1 MQGARKSMNAAL
13 IRRLNVARV
22 FHVLRLHPGASQR
35 ELARH
40 AGLDTA
46 TVSAV
51 VSELERQGLVARA
64 VEPIE
69 GRVGR
74 PEVRHRIP
82 EEAGTLVGARL
93 EPASIRLIATDLT
106 GNPRGHLQVPG
117 TTDIELALRRLET
130 GVRDLLVACDVQLA
144 SVMGLGVG
152 VPALID
158 GAGNLAFAPNLGWRD
173 VELLGDLRKRFS
185 VPVYA
190 DNDTKAAGLA
200 EKLFGSCQDV
210 QDFVLVA
217 AHSGVGAALHLD
229 GRLYR
234 GRSGFAGEFG
244 HVKVRPG
251 GRACGCGAK
260 GCLEAYLSEAA
271 ILARLAERGVSL
283 GTLSDVAS
291 AAERRNGVVLELLD
305 ETGELLG
312 GACANLVNLVSPQRI
327 VLGGNLTRVAPYLL
341 AGLQRTLAERALAA
355 PLERCEV
362 VLSPLGVESVTMGG
376 VALAMEGFLGLPAW
390 LAASEIGAALP

>member
-1 MQGARKSMNAAL
+1 MNAAL

-22 FHVLRLHPGASQR
+22 FHTLRLHPGASQR
-35 ELARH
+35 EIAQRAR
-40 AGLDTA
+40 LDKA

-51 VSELERQGLVARA
+51 VSELEREGLVARTVEA
-64 VEPIE
+64 VE

-74 PEVRHRIP
+74 PEVRHHIP
-82 EEAGTLVGARL
+82 DGAGTLVGARL

-106 GNPRGHLQVPG
+106 GRPRGHLQVPG
-117 TTDIELALRRLET
+117 TRDIELALRRLET
-130 GVRDLLVACDVQLA
+130 GVRDLLVSCGVQLA
-144 SVMGLGVG
+144 AVKGLGVG
-152 VPALID
+152 VPALIGAD
-158 GAGNLAFAPNLGWRD
+158 GRLAFAPNLGWRD
-173 VELLGDLRKRFS
+173 IELLADLRERFA
-185 VPVYA
+185 VTVYV

-200 EKLFGSCQDV
+200 EKLFGSCQET
-210 QDFVLVA
+210 QDFVLIA
-217 AHSGVGAALHLD
+217 AHSGVGAALHLG

-234 GRSGFAGEFG
+234 GQSGYAGEFG

-251 GRACGCGAK
+251 GRRCGCGAA

-271 ILARLAERGVSL
+271 IVARLAERGISL
-283 GTLSDVAS
+283 RTLSDVGA
-291 AAERRNGVVLELLD
+291 AAERGDDAVLELLD

-312 GACANLVNLVSPQRI
+312 GACADLIHLVSPQQI
-327 VLGGNLTRVAPYLL
+327 VLGGNLTLVAPYLL
-341 AGLQRTLAERALAA
+341 AGLHRVLAERALAA
-355 PLERCEV
+355 PLERCRV